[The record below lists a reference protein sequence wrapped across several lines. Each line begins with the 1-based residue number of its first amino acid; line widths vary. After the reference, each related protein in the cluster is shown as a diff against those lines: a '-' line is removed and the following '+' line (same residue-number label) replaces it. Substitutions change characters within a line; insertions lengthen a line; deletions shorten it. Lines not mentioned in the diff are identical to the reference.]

1 METNIERRNKILK
14 LRSEGLS
21 YSKIAKE
28 LNCTKS
34 LVAFYCGKRYDSE
47 KAAEKEASQLEYEQ
61 IVCEAIR
68 THKNLNQVCK
78 FLGKRAV
85 NNNYKFLNRIIEKYS
100 IDISHFDNTITYT
113 QNIRRYDD
121 KDVFCQNSPLS
132 TSNVKNRL
140 FTLGLKEK
148 RCECCHNTEWNNKP
162 IPLQVHHINGDN
174 TDNRIEN
181 LQILCPNCH
190 AQTDNYCGASKMR
203 KENFKKKKEKKSK
216 MPSKENLIQTFKLH
230 RTFVNV
236 GRYYGVSDN
245 AVRKWCIKYNLPVKT
260 KEILK
265 IIDE

>member
-1 METNIERRNKILK
+1 METNLERRSKILK
-14 LRSEGLS
+14 LHNEGLS
-21 YSKIAKE
+21 YNEIAKT

-61 IVCEAIR
+61 IVCKAIK

-78 FLGKRAV
+78 FLGKRPV
-85 NNNYKFLNRIIEKYS
+85 NNNYKFLKRIIEKYS
-100 IDISHFDNTITYT
+100 IDISHFNKTIEYVTPEK
-113 QNIRRYDD
+113 RY
-121 KDVFCQNSPLS
+121 KDEEVFCENSPLS
-132 TSNVKNRL
+132 TNNIKKRL
-140 FTLGLKEK
+140 FTSGLKEK
-148 RCECCHNTEWNNKP
+148 RCECCGNTEWNGKS

-203 KENFKKKKEKKSK
+203 KENFKKKKEHESK
-216 MPSKENLIQTFKLH
+216 IPSKTDLIQSFKIYN
-230 RTFVNV
+230 TFVNV

-245 AVRKWCIKYNLPVKT
+245 AVRKWCKKYDLPIKT
-260 KEILK
+260 KEFLK
-265 IIDE
+265 FISK